1 MSSIQE
7 VLLVGTGG
15 FVGASLRFL
24 ISGLV
29 QRLDPLGTFPYG
41 TLSVNVLGCLV
52 IGVLGGLADARGV
65 LGPTAR
71 LVVVLG
77 VLGGFTTFSTFA
89 YETLALLRDGE
100 NLHAAVNVLAS
111 VAVSIVAVWIGY
123 AVGNR

>member
-1 MSSIQE
+1 M
-7 VLLVGTGG
+7 
-15 FVGASLRFL
+15 
-24 ISGLV
+24 SGLV
-29 QRLDPLGTFPYG
+29 QKLDPLGTFPYG

-100 NLHAAVNVLAS
+100 HLHAAANVLSS
-111 VAVSIVAVWIGY
+111 VAVSMVAVWIGY